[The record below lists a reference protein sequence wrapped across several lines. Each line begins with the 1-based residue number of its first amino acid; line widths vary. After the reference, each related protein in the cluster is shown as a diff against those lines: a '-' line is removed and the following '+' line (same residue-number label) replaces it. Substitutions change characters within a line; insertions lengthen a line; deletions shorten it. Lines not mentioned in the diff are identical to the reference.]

1 MSESLPSREER
12 LSALASRVFDV
23 LVVGGGITGAAV
35 ARDAACRGLSA
46 VLVEREDWGS
56 GTSWRS
62 SKLIHGGLRYLQTGD
77 VGLVF
82 ESLSERGRLMRLA
95 PHLVWPEEFLFA
107 AYRGRGFPRWVLEL
121 GLTAYEALA
130 LRRLRKFRRRLSR
143 DEVIALEPPLASPD
157 LLGGSAYGDGRTDDA
172 RLTLENVLDAAA
184 LGVVAL
190 SRVEVL
196 GLLRDGS
203 GKLRGA
209 QVRDRDTGREFEVQA
224 RVVVNAAGPWV
235 DEVRRQDD
243 AAAGPWLRLAKGVH
257 LSFPAARLSLHR
269 TIAFPSTD
277 GRMLFAI
284 PDGPATLLG
293 TTDTDY
299 PGSLDNVAAE
309 AQDVDY
315 LLDQASRTFPGARL
329 GRSDVLATFAGLRPL
344 LREPGKRVE
353 DTSRREAIR
362 VSSSGLVTVTG
373 GKLTTHRGMGARTM
387 DQAAA
392 LLTSQ
397 GVAVPPSPTG
407 ERRFPGAPDVAM
419 ENFVRD
425 LGIRAVS
432 LCPGLDERSV
442 RHLAW
447 RYGKRAGGVL
457 ELAARDPG
465 LARPLCPGL
474 PDIEAEVVFAARHE
488 DARSLCDVLIRRTH
502 LFWQAPRQGEACL
515 ERASRL
521 LAGELGWDE
530 PRRLED
536 IAEYEREL
544 AVSRRF
550 RIPEIP
556 SR

>member
-1 MSESLPSREER
+1 M
-12 LSALASRVFDV
+12 

-35 ARDAACRGLSA
+35 ARDAASRALSVA
-46 VLVEREDWGS
+46 LVERDDWGS

-95 PHLVWPEEFLFA
+95 PHLVWPAEFLFA
-107 AYRGRGFPRWVLEL
+107 AYRGRGFPRWALEL

-130 LRRLRKFRRRLSR
+130 LGRLWKFRRRLSR
-143 DEVIALEPPLASPD
+143 KEIIELEPPLASPD

-184 LGVVAL
+184 LGAVAL
-190 SRVEVL
+190 SRVEAL
-196 GLLRDGS
+196 GMLRDGS

-209 QVRDRDTGREFEVQA
+209 QVRDRETGRELEIRA

-243 AAAGPWLRLAKGVH
+243 TGAGPWLRLAKGVH
-257 LSFPAARLSLHR
+257 LSFPAARLPLSR

-299 PGSLDNVAAE
+299 PGSLKDVAAE

-315 LLDQASRTFPGARL
+315 LLDQAGRTFPDL
-329 GRSDVLATFAGLRPL
+329 GLERSDVLATFAGLRPL

-353 DTSRREAIR
+353 DTSRREVLR
-362 VSSSGLVTVTG
+362 VSASGLVTITG
-373 GKLTTHRGMGARTM
+373 GKLTTHRRMGARTM
-387 DQAAA
+387 DRAAA
-392 LLTSQ
+392 LLASQ
-397 GVAVPPSPTG
+397 GVAVSPSPTK
-407 ERRFPGAPDVAM
+407 RRPFPGAPGVPMGEFVHLLGAM
-419 ENFVRD
+419 
-425 LGIRAVS
+425 AVS
-432 LCPGLDERSV
+432 ICPGMDERIA

-447 RYGKRAGGVL
+447 RYGTRATEVVK
-457 ELAARDPG
+457 LAAADPDLG
-465 LARPLCPGL
+465 RPLCPGL
-474 PDIEAEVVFAARHE
+474 PDIEAEVVFAARQE
-488 DARSLCDVLIRRTH
+488 DARSLGDVLVRRTH

-515 ERASRL
+515 DRASRL
-521 LAGELGWDE
+521 LAGELGWED
-530 PRRLED
+530 RRRGED

-544 AVSRRF
+544 ARSRRF
-550 RIPEIP
+550 TTPKTP
-556 SR
+556 SG